1 MRVITQK
8 LNGNSQKMYSIQ
20 PPNKTLSTMLE
31 RKVGYRYI
39 QRTQPI
45 KQKKRNRIKMPTPV
59 EVRTS

>member
-1 MRVITQK
+1 
-8 LNGNSQKMYSIQ
+8 
-20 PPNKTLSTMLE
+20 MLE
-31 RKVGYRYI
+31 RKVGNCYI